1 MEQYRILIVDDHP
14 IVREGLK
21 LIFETEKSIIIE
33 DEASNGAE
41 ALALVLAETNKF
53 DLILLDI
60 SMPVMD
66 GITFLEQLKGHG
78 IGINVMVL
86 TTSDDADDIQA
97 ALQAGAKSV
106 LLKDAARKEMIETA
120 LRTAKGE
127 SVLQPEL
134 QHILQAKRKLQQ
146 ESLLTPKELS
156 VLGRI
161 VKGSAS
167 KEIALDM
174 GICERTVK
182 AHLSSIYQKLD
193 VSSRSE
199 AVAYAI
205 VRKLVTYY

>member
-66 GITFLEQLKGHG
+66 GITFLEQLKDRG
-78 IGINVMVL
+78 ISINTMVL

-106 LLKDAARKEMIETA
+106 LLKDAARKEMIQTV

-146 ESLLTPKELS
+146 DSLLTPKELS

-174 GICERTVK
+174 GISERTVK

-193 VSSRSE
+193 VGSRAE
-199 AVAYAI
+199 AVACAI
-205 VRKLVTYY
+205 VRKLVTY

>member
-21 LIFETEKSIIIE
+21 LIFETEKGIIIE
-33 DEASNGAE
+33 DEVSNGAE
-41 ALALVLAETNKF
+41 ALALVLAEKKQF

-78 IGINVMVL
+78 IDSNVMVL

-97 ALQAGAKSV
+97 VLQAGAKSV
-106 LLKDAARKEMIETA
+106 LLKDAARKEMIQTA

-134 QHILQAKRKLQQ
+134 QHILQVKRKQQ
-146 ESLLTPKELS
+146 KESLLTPKELS

-182 AHLSSIYQKLD
+182 AHLSSIYQKLN

-205 VRKLVTYY
+205 ARKLVTY

>member
-21 LIFETEKSIIIE
+21 LIFETEKGIIIE
-33 DEASNGAE
+33 DEVSNGAE
-41 ALALVLAETNKF
+41 ALALVLAEKKQF

-78 IGINVMVL
+78 IDSNVMVL

-97 ALQAGAKSV
+97 VLQAGAKSV
-106 LLKDAARKEMIETA
+106 LLKDAARKEMIQTA

-134 QHILQAKRKLQQ
+134 QHILQAKRKQQQ
-146 ESLLTPKELS
+146 ESLLTPRELS

-182 AHLSSIYQKLD
+182 AHLSSIYQKLN

-205 VRKLVTYY
+205 ARKLVTY

>member
-1 MEQYRILIVDDHP
+1 
-14 IVREGLK
+14 
-21 LIFETEKSIIIE
+21 
-33 DEASNGAE
+33 
-41 ALALVLAETNKF
+41 
-53 DLILLDI
+53 
-60 SMPVMD
+60 MD
-66 GITFLEQLKGHG
+66 GITFLEQLKGRG
-78 IGINVMVL
+78 ISINTMVL

-106 LLKDAARKEMIETA
+106 LLKDAARKEMIQTV

-134 QHILQAKRKLQQ
+134 QHILQAKRKQQQ
-146 ESLLTPKELS
+146 ESLLTPRELS

-174 GICERTVK
+174 GISERTVK

-193 VSSRSE
+193 VGSRAE
-199 AVAYAI
+199 AVACAI
-205 VRKLVTYY
+205 VRKLVTY

>member
-1 MEQYRILIVDDHP
+1 MEQYRVLIVDDHP

>member
-41 ALALVLAETNKF
+41 ALALVLVEKKQF

-66 GITFLEQLKGHG
+66 GITFLEQLKGRG
-78 IGINVMVL
+78 ISINTMVL

-106 LLKDAARKEMIETA
+106 LLKDAARKEMIQTV

-134 QHILQAKRKLQQ
+134 QHIL
-146 ESLLTPKELS
+146 
-156 VLGRI
+156 
-161 VKGSAS
+161 
-167 KEIALDM
+167 
-174 GICERTVK
+174 
-182 AHLSSIYQKLD
+182 
-193 VSSRSE
+193 
-199 AVAYAI
+199 
-205 VRKLVTYY
+205 